1 MKTKLMLMVA
11 LISLFIFTGALAQP
25 PDHAKLRIPSHAVE
39 LAPGLFYLGTA
50 VENGVTVE
58 GYAILMKDKVK
69 KNFAKPTCNNDGV
82 CDPGENPRCKD
93 CKSDDP
99 VDPPTEP
106 DTSSC
111 YDYTRSVS
119 WDIVEPYII
128 NPANIRDLTE
138 YNVTTIME
146 NSIGKWESAVGVEI
160 IGERSITQA
169 PLTAD
174 TTSPDGQNEVYFADI
189 EDTGAIGVTIV
200 WGVFQGSPASRRI
213 IEWDQVYDDVD
224 YDWSID
230 CSPGDCTDK
239 MDFENI
245 ATHELGHTIGV
256 WDLYTAECSDQTM
269 YGYAGYGETNKRD
282 LEAGDINGVYL
293 LYH

>member
-25 PDHAKLRIPSHAVE
+25 PDHARVRIPSHAVE

-82 CDPGENPRCKD
+82 CDPGENPSCKD

-106 DTSSC
+106 DTSGC

-119 WDIVEPYII
+119 WDITEPYMIDPRNKRYLNVNII
-128 NPANIRDLTE
+128 TD
-138 YNVTTIME
+138 IME
-146 NSIGKWESAVGVEI
+146 YSIGKWESAAGVEI
-160 IGERSITQA
+160 IGEMSVSDVLLA
-169 PLTAD
+169 AD

-189 EDTGAIGVTIV
+189 EDAGAIGVTIV
-200 WGVFQGSPASRRI
+200 WGVFQGSPTSRRI

-224 YDWSID
+224 YDWSVD
-230 CSPGDCTDK
+230 CFAENCATK

-256 WDLYTAECSDQTM
+256 LDLYTPECSDQTM
-269 YGYAGYGETNKRD
+269 YGYAGDGETNKRE
-282 LEAGDINGVYL
+282 LKAGDINGAYL